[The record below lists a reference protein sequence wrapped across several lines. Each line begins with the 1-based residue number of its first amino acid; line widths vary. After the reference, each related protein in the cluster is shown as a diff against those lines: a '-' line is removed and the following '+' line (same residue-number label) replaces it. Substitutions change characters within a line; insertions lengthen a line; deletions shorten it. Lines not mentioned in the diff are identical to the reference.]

1 MSSESRGLVGHRGHI
16 YREMA
21 DPNERTPLLRTP
33 DSISSENS
41 TPAGPW
47 RSRKIVFC
55 LDDSSASSDSR
66 TSLRFMRL
74 PRSLSQASFEGDGG
88 GDSRDNGGSGDG
100 GLDPAVAL
108 SRRTLNTFLGVFCP
122 VALSMFSTLLY
133 LRGGMPFT
141 RKWV

>member
-1 MSSESRGLVGHRGHI
+1 M
-16 YREMA
+16 
-21 DPNERTPLLRTP
+21 
-33 DSISSENS
+33 
-41 TPAGPW
+41 
-47 RSRKIVFC
+47 FC